1 LRLHQ
6 VGYDDSG
13 DMTYPHH
20 DEPVPESALPGYLD
34 EAREVFARAAA
45 VDAAAPAAT
54 AATDRQ
60 VSADF
65 EHLRWFELP
74 AVCLQP

>member
-1 LRLHQ
+1 
-6 VGYDDSG
+6 
-13 DMTYPHH
+13 MTYPRH
-20 DEPVPESALPGYLD
+20 DEPVPESALRGYLD
-34 EAREVFARAAA
+34 EARALFAAGEVGEPDGP
-45 VDAAAPAAT
+45 VG
-54 AATDRQ
+54 Q